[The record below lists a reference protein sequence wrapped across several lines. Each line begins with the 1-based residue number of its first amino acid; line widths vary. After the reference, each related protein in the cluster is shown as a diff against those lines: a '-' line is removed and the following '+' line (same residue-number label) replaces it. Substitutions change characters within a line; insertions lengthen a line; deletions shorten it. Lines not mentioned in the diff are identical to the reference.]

1 MRRGSEPCVEP
12 HSYESLVKPFDLTAG
27 GLAKLLPDEIE
38 ITSKEEAALYAC
50 HGDDV
55 EERLQGGRA
64 TLTTHR
70 ILWSGRSRA
79 AQGGGMHVCI
89 HLSDIREAR
98 PQPRRRFIHSSKIH
112 IFPTGQVGGDQP
124 AVMLSVKGRDEF
136 FSHMESALSREA
148 WVKETAAEVMGRRAL
163 AGGGDGW
170 GEEGVAGGGS
180 RASTAGIAGILRRQ
194 EANRKAT
201 AEIATEAFS
210 DLKSLIDKAKEVV
223 AVVER
228 YSAALQD
235 KQAAAGGK
243 AGGGGGGDGGDG
255 GGDGGDSAREAE
267 DLSSILQ
274 DIGIASPVTKTS
286 AGTRYHQQLARQL
299 ADFLS
304 SPPGRRAG
312 ARTLLDM
319 FGGMMT
325 LPDVFSVFNRARG
338 TELVSPADLLAT
350 ARLLGPT
357 RLGMS
362 LRRFAS
368 GVLVIQA
375 DSHSDRAVGER
386 LVRAA
391 EAKAAEGVGAPW
403 GEGLVATQVAR
414 DLRVSVT
421 LAMEHLRTA
430 EAGGLLC
437 RDESVE
443 GTRFYANPFDRFA
456 RTLEETEASEATA
469 VRT

>member
-1 MRRGSEPCVEP
+1 
-12 HSYESLVKPFDLTAG
+12 
-27 GLAKLLPDEIE
+27 
-38 ITSKEEAALYAC
+38 
-50 HGDDV
+50 
-55 EERLQGGRA
+55 
-64 TLTTHR
+64 
-70 ILWSGRSRA
+70 
-79 AQGGGMHVCI
+79 
-89 HLSDIREAR
+89 
-98 PQPRRRFIHSSKIH
+98 
-112 IFPTGQVGGDQP
+112 
-124 AVMLSVKGRDEF
+124 MLSVKGRDDF
-136 FSHMESALSREA
+136 FSHMESAMSRKA
-148 WVKETAAEVMGRRAL
+148 WVKETAAEVMGRHA
-163 AGGGDGW
+163 AAFDASGQGGG
-170 GEEGVAGGGS
+170 GGSGSS
-180 RASTAGIAGILRRQ
+180 RASTAGVAGILRRQ

-235 KQAAAGGK
+235 KQKTAAAAGA
-243 AGGGGGGDGGDG
+243 AGDDGDPT
-255 GGDGGDSAREAE
+255 RETE
-267 DLSSILQ
+267 DLSSIIQ

-304 SPPGRRAG
+304 SPPGNRQG

-338 TELVSPADLLAT
+338 TALVSPADLLTT
-350 ARLLGPT
+350 AQLLGPT

-375 DSHSDRAVGER
+375 DSHSDKAVGEK
-386 LVRAA
+386 LV
-391 EAKAAEGVGAPW
+391 KAAESSGAEDGASAGFGW
-403 GEGLVATQVAR
+403 GGGLVATQVAR

-421 LAMEHLRTA
+421 LAVEHLRTA

-443 GTRFYANPFDRFA
+443 GTRFYANPFDRFVEKM
-456 RTLEETEASEATA
+456 EERAQSNMTGFVA
-469 VRT
+469 

>member
-1 MRRGSEPCVEP
+1 
-12 HSYESLVKPFDLTAG
+12 
-27 GLAKLLPDEIE
+27 
-38 ITSKEEAALYAC
+38 
-50 HGDDV
+50 
-55 EERLQGGRA
+55 
-64 TLTTHR
+64 
-70 ILWSGRSRA
+70 
-79 AQGGGMHVCI
+79 
-89 HLSDIREAR
+89 
-98 PQPRRRFIHSSKIH
+98 
-112 IFPTGQVGGDQP
+112 
-124 AVMLSVKGRDEF
+124 MLSVKGRDDF
-136 FSHMESALSREA
+136 FSHMESALARKA
-148 WVKETAAEVMGRRAL
+148 WVVETAVEVMGRRA
-163 AGGGDGW
+163 AGEGG
-170 GEEGVAGGGS
+170 VGGSDS
-180 RASTAGIAGILRRQ
+180 RASAAGVAGILRRQ

-235 KQAAAGGK
+235 KQTAAAAGGDK
-243 AGGGGGGDGGDG
+243 DEAGDGGDPT
-255 GGDGGDSAREAE
+255 REAE

-304 SPPGRRAG
+304 SPPGKRAG

-357 RLGMS
+357 KLGMS

-375 DSHSDRAVGER
+375 DSHSDQAVSEK
-386 LVRAA
+386 LVKAA
-391 EAKAAEGVGAPW
+391 EAEAAAAGGGW
-403 GEGLVATQVAR
+403 GDGLVATQVAR

-421 LAMEHLRTA
+421 LAVEHLRTA
-430 EAGGLLC
+430 ETAGLLC

-443 GTRFYANPFDRFA
+443 GTRFYANPLERFVKSM
-456 RTLEETEASEATA
+456 EEAESTKATTA
-469 VRT
+469 T

>member
-1 MRRGSEPCVEP
+1 MKFSACTSHAVQSIHASKRMQRGSPPKVKP
-12 HSYESLVKPFDLTAG
+12 HNYDALVKPFELTTG

-38 ITSKEEAALYAC
+38 ITSKEEAVLYAC
-50 HGDDV
+50 NGDDV

-70 ILWSGRSRA
+70 ILWSERSRVA
-79 AQGGGMHVCI
+79 HGGVHVCI
-89 HLSDIREAR
+89 HLSDIRDAR
-98 PQPRRRFIHSSKIH
+98 PQPRRRFLNSSRIH
-112 IFPTGQVGGDQP
+112 IFPTGQINGDKP
-124 AVMLSVKGRDEF
+124 AVMLSVKGRDDF
-136 FSHMESALSREA
+136 FSHMESALARKA
-148 WVKETAAEVMGRRAL
+148 WVVETAVEVMGRRA
-163 AGGGDGW
+163 AGEGG
-170 GEEGVAGGGS
+170 GGGS
-180 RASTAGIAGILRRQ
+180 GSRAAAAGVAGILRRQ

-235 KQAAAGGK
+235 KQTAAAAAGDK
-243 AGGGGGGDGGDG
+243 DEAGDPT
-255 GGDGGDSAREAE
+255 REAE

-304 SPPGRRAG
+304 SPPGKRAG

-357 RLGMS
+357 KLGMS

-375 DSHSDRAVGER
+375 DSHSDQAVSEKLVKAAAAAAAAAVG
-386 LVRAA
+386 
-391 EAKAAEGVGAPW
+391 GGW
-403 GEGLVATQVAR
+403 GDGLVATQVAR

-421 LAMEHLRTA
+421 LAVEHLRTA
-430 EAGGLLC
+430 ETAGLLC

-443 GTRFYANPFDRFA
+443 GTRFYANPFERFVKSM
-456 RTLEETEASEATA
+456 EAESTNATTA
-469 VRT
+469 I

>member
-1 MRRGSEPCVEP
+1 
-12 HSYESLVKPFDLTAG
+12 
-27 GLAKLLPDEIE
+27 
-38 ITSKEEAALYAC
+38 
-50 HGDDV
+50 
-55 EERLQGGRA
+55 
-64 TLTTHR
+64 
-70 ILWSGRSRA
+70 
-79 AQGGGMHVCI
+79 
-89 HLSDIREAR
+89 
-98 PQPRRRFIHSSKIH
+98 
-112 IFPTGQVGGDQP
+112 
-124 AVMLSVKGRDEF
+124 MLSVKGRDEF
-136 FSHMESALSREA
+136 FSHMESALSRKA
-148 WVKETAAEVMGRRAL
+148 WVKETAAEVMGRRA
-163 AGGGDGW
+163 AGGDG
-170 GEEGVAGGGS
+170 GGGGGS

-235 KQAAAGGK
+235 KQTAASAGAGAAA
-243 AGGGGGGDGGDG
+243 A

-304 SPPGRRAG
+304 SPPGKRAG

-338 TELVSPADLLAT
+338 TELVSPADLLTT
-350 ARLLGPT
+350 AQLLGPT
-357 RLGMS
+357 RLGMC

-375 DSHSDRAVGER
+375 DSHSDKAVGER
-386 LVRAA
+386 LVQAA
-391 EAKAAEGVGAPW
+391 AAATPGGAEGW
-403 GEGLVATQVAR
+403 GGGLVATQVAR

-421 LAMEHLRTA
+421 LAVEHLRTA

-443 GTRFYANPFDRFA
+443 GTRFYVNPFGRFVRA
-456 RTLEETEASEATA
+456 LEEAESRGKAT

>member
-1 MRRGSEPCVEP
+1 MNRGSRSRAKP
-12 HSYESLVKPFDLTAG
+12 HNFDALVKPFEFTSG
-27 GLAKLLPDEIE
+27 GLPKLLPDEIE
-38 ITSKEEAALYAC
+38 ITSKEDAALYAC
-50 HGDDV
+50 NGEAV
-55 EERLQGGRA
+55 EERLHGGRA

-70 ILWSGRSRA
+70 VLWSDRTRA
-79 AQGGGMHVCI
+79 APGARNVCI
-89 HLSDIREAR
+89 HLADIREAR
-98 PQPRRRFIHSSKIH
+98 PQARRRLLNSSKIH
-112 IFPTGQVGGDQP
+112 IFPTGQVDGDQP
-124 AVMLSVKGRDEF
+124 AVMLSVKGRDDF
-136 FSHMESALSREA
+136 FSNMESAMSRKA
-148 WVKETAAEVMGRRAL
+148 WVKETAAEVMGRHAAAFE
-163 AGGGDGW
+163 AGGQGG
-170 GEEGVAGGGS
+170 GSGGGS
-180 RASTAGIAGILRRQ
+180 RASTAGVAGILRRQ

-235 KQAAAGGK
+235 KQSAAAEG
-243 AGGGGGGDGGDG
+243 AGDA
-255 GGDGGDSAREAE
+255 SEPMRETE
-267 DLSSILQ
+267 NLSSIIQ

-304 SPPGRRAG
+304 SPPGKRQG

-338 TELVSPADLLAT
+338 TALVSPADLLTT
-350 ARLLGPT
+350 AQLLGPT

-375 DSHSDRAVGER
+375 DSHSDKAVGEK
-386 LVRAA
+386 LV
-391 EAKAAEGVGAPW
+391 KAATEGSGEEGAEW
-403 GEGLVATQVAR
+403 GRGLVATQVAR

-421 LAMEHLRTA
+421 LAVEHLRTA
-430 EAGGLLC
+430 EAAGLLC

-443 GTRFYANPFDRFA
+443 GTRFYANPFERFVEK
-456 RTLEETEASEATA
+456 LEEGRGLAKMEA
-469 VRT
+469 

>member
-1 MRRGSEPCVEP
+1 
-12 HSYESLVKPFDLTAG
+12 
-27 GLAKLLPDEIE
+27 
-38 ITSKEEAALYAC
+38 
-50 HGDDV
+50 
-55 EERLQGGRA
+55 
-64 TLTTHR
+64 
-70 ILWSGRSRA
+70 
-79 AQGGGMHVCI
+79 
-89 HLSDIREAR
+89 
-98 PQPRRRFIHSSKIH
+98 
-112 IFPTGQVGGDQP
+112 
-124 AVMLSVKGRDEF
+124 MLSVKGRDDF
-136 FSHMESALSREA
+136 FSHMESAMSRKA
-148 WVKETAAEVMGRRAL
+148 WVKETAAEIMGRHA
-163 AGGGDGW
+163 AAYDADGQYGG
-170 GEEGVAGGGS
+170 GGGS
-180 RASTAGIAGILRRQ
+180 RASTAGVAGILRRQ

-235 KQAAAGGK
+235 KQTAAAAG
-243 AGGGGGGDGGDG
+243 AGDDGEPT
-255 GGDGGDSAREAE
+255 RETE
-267 DLSSILQ
+267 DLSSIIQ

-304 SPPGRRAG
+304 SPPGKRQG

-338 TELVSPADLLAT
+338 TALVSPADLLTT
-350 ARLLGPT
+350 AQLLGPT

-375 DSHSDRAVGER
+375 DSHSDKAVGEK
-386 LVRAA
+386 LVKAA
-391 EAKAAEGVGAPW
+391 EASGGDADGGGW
-403 GEGLVATQVAR
+403 GDGLVATQVAR

-421 LAMEHLRTA
+421 LAVEHLRTA

-443 GTRFYANPFDRFA
+443 GTRFYANPFDRFVEK
-456 RTLEETEASEATA
+456 LEEDAQSNKMKIQA
-469 VRT
+469 

>member
-1 MRRGSEPCVEP
+1 
-12 HSYESLVKPFDLTAG
+12 
-27 GLAKLLPDEIE
+27 
-38 ITSKEEAALYAC
+38 
-50 HGDDV
+50 
-55 EERLQGGRA
+55 
-64 TLTTHR
+64 
-70 ILWSGRSRA
+70 
-79 AQGGGMHVCI
+79 
-89 HLSDIREAR
+89 
-98 PQPRRRFIHSSKIH
+98 
-112 IFPTGQVGGDQP
+112 
-124 AVMLSVKGRDEF
+124 
-136 FSHMESALSREA
+136 
-148 WVKETAAEVMGRRAL
+148 MGRRA
-163 AGGGDGW
+163 AGEGGG
-170 GEEGVAGGGS
+170 GGSGS
-180 RASTAGIAGILRRQ
+180 RASAAGVAGILRRQ

-228 YSAALQD
+228 YSAALQE
-235 KQAAAGGK
+235 KQKAAAAGDK
-243 AGGGGGGDGGDG
+243 DEAGDGGDPT
-255 GGDGGDSAREAE
+255 REAE

-304 SPPGRRAG
+304 SPPGKRAG

-357 RLGMS
+357 KLGMS

-375 DSHSDRAVGER
+375 DSHSDQAVSEK
-386 LVRAA
+386 LVKAA
-391 EAKAAEGVGAPW
+391 EAEAAAAGGGW
-403 GEGLVATQVAR
+403 GDGLVATQVAR
-414 DLRVSVT
+414 DLRVSAT
-421 LAMEHLRTA
+421 LAVEHLRTA
-430 EAGGLLC
+430 ETAGLLC

-443 GTRFYANPFDRFA
+443 GTRFYANPFERF
-456 RTLEETEASEATA
+456 
-469 VRT
+469 VK

>member
-1 MRRGSEPCVEP
+1 MLNAVVR
-12 HSYESLVKPFDLTAG
+12 H
-27 GLAKLLPDEIE
+27 
-38 ITSKEEAALYAC
+38 TSKNVLHCGMVRTVSAISASLKFTAPPIPCFAC
-50 HGDDV
+50 AGFS
-55 EERLQGGRA
+55 LCA
-64 TLTTHR
+64 
-70 ILWSGRSRA
+70 
-79 AQGGGMHVCI
+79 
-89 HLSDIREAR
+89 
-98 PQPRRRFIHSSKIH
+98 
-112 IFPTGQVGGDQP
+112 
-124 AVMLSVKGRDEF
+124 AVMLSVKGRDDF

-148 WVKETAAEVMGRRAL
+148 WVKETAVEVMGRRA
-163 AGGGDGW
+163 GGGGGQGGDGS
-170 GEEGVAGGGS
+170 GS

-235 KQAAAGGK
+235 KPK
-243 AGGGGGGDGGDG
+243 SGGGADGNGEH
-255 GGDGGDSAREAE
+255 STREAE
-267 DLSSILQ
+267 DLSGILQ
-274 DIGIASPVTKTS
+274 DIGIASPVTKS
-286 AGTRYHQQLARQL
+286 NAGTRYHQQLAGQL

-304 SPPGRRAG
+304 SPPGKRAG

-338 TELVSPADLLAT
+338 TELVSPADLLTSAQ
-350 ARLLGPT
+350 LLGPS

-362 LRRFAS
+362 LRRFTS

-375 DSHSDRAVGER
+375 DSHSDVAVGEK
-386 LVRAA
+386 LV
-391 EAKAAEGVGAPW
+391 KAAEDAAGAEGW
-403 GEGLVATQVAR
+403 GDGLVAAHVAR

-421 LAMEHLRTA
+421 LAIEHLRTA
-430 EAGGLLC
+430 ETGGLLC

-443 GTRFYANPFDRFA
+443 GTRFYVNRFDRFVK
-456 RTLEETEASEATA
+456 TLEEAEPSKPAFKA
-469 VRT
+469 

>member
-1 MRRGSEPCVEP
+1 
-12 HSYESLVKPFDLTAG
+12 
-27 GLAKLLPDEIE
+27 
-38 ITSKEEAALYAC
+38 
-50 HGDDV
+50 
-55 EERLQGGRA
+55 
-64 TLTTHR
+64 
-70 ILWSGRSRA
+70 
-79 AQGGGMHVCI
+79 
-89 HLSDIREAR
+89 
-98 PQPRRRFIHSSKIH
+98 
-112 IFPTGQVGGDQP
+112 
-124 AVMLSVKGRDEF
+124 MLSVKGRDDF
-136 FSHMESALSREA
+136 FSHMESALARKA
-148 WVKETAAEVMGRRAL
+148 WVVETAAEVMGRRA
-163 AGGGDGW
+163 AGEGSGGGS
-170 GEEGVAGGGS
+170 GS
-180 RASTAGIAGILRRQ
+180 RASAAGVAGILRRQ

-235 KQAAAGGK
+235 KQTAAAAGGK
-243 AGGGGGGDGGDG
+243 DEAGDGGDPT
-255 GGDGGDSAREAE
+255 REAE

-304 SPPGRRAG
+304 SPPGKRAG

-338 TELVSPADLLAT
+338 TELVSPADLLTT

-357 RLGMS
+357 KLGMS

-375 DSHSDRAVGER
+375 DSHSDQAVSEK
-386 LVRAA
+386 LVKAA
-391 EAKAAEGVGAPW
+391 EAAAAGGGDGW
-403 GEGLVATQVAR
+403 GDGLVATQVAR

-421 LAMEHLRTA
+421 LAVEHLRTA
-430 EAGGLLC
+430 ETAGLLC

-443 GTRFYANPFDRFA
+443 GTRFYSNPFGRFIKSM
-456 RTLEETEASEATA
+456 EEAESTKNTTAAT
-469 VRT
+469 

>member
-1 MRRGSEPCVEP
+1 
-12 HSYESLVKPFDLTAG
+12 
-27 GLAKLLPDEIE
+27 
-38 ITSKEEAALYAC
+38 
-50 HGDDV
+50 
-55 EERLQGGRA
+55 
-64 TLTTHR
+64 
-70 ILWSGRSRA
+70 
-79 AQGGGMHVCI
+79 
-89 HLSDIREAR
+89 
-98 PQPRRRFIHSSKIH
+98 
-112 IFPTGQVGGDQP
+112 
-124 AVMLSVKGRDEF
+124 MLSIKGRDEF

-148 WVKETAAEVMGRRAL
+148 WVKETAAEVMGRRA
-163 AGGGDGW
+163 AGGDGHG
-170 GEEGVAGGGS
+170 GEGGGS

-235 KQAAAGGK
+235 KQAAA
-243 AGGGGGGDGGDG
+243 AGAAAGAGS
-255 GGDGGDSAREAE
+255 DGGDSAREAE

-304 SPPGRRAG
+304 SPPGKRAG
-312 ARTLLDM
+312 ARSLLDM

-338 TELVSPADLLAT
+338 TELVSPADLLTT
-350 ARLLGPT
+350 AQLLGPT

-375 DSHSDRAVGER
+375 DSHSDEAVGER
-386 LVRAA
+386 LVQAAA
-391 EAKAAEGVGAPW
+391 EAPVGA
-403 GEGLVATQVAR
+403 GVEGGGGGLVATQVAR

-443 GTRFYANPFDRFA
+443 GTRFYVNPFGRFVK
-456 RTLEETEASEATA
+456 TLQQAESSKAT

>member
-1 MRRGSEPCVEP
+1 
-12 HSYESLVKPFDLTAG
+12 
-27 GLAKLLPDEIE
+27 
-38 ITSKEEAALYAC
+38 
-50 HGDDV
+50 
-55 EERLQGGRA
+55 
-64 TLTTHR
+64 
-70 ILWSGRSRA
+70 
-79 AQGGGMHVCI
+79 
-89 HLSDIREAR
+89 
-98 PQPRRRFIHSSKIH
+98 
-112 IFPTGQVGGDQP
+112 
-124 AVMLSVKGRDEF
+124 MLSVKGRDEF

-148 WVKETAAEVMGRRAL
+148 WVKETAAEVMGRRA
-163 AGGGDGW
+163 AGGGGQ
-170 GEEGVAGGGS
+170 GVDGGGGGGGGSS

-235 KQAAAGGK
+235 KQTAPAG
-243 AGGGGGGDGGDG
+243 AGGDGGA
-255 GGDGGDSAREAE
+255 GGDSTREAE

-274 DIGIASPVTKTS
+274 DIGIASPVTKTN

-304 SPPGRRAG
+304 SPPGKRAG

-338 TELVSPADLLAT
+338 TELVSPADLLTT
-350 ARLLGPT
+350 AQLLGPT

-375 DSHSDRAVGER
+375 DSHSDEAVGER

-391 EAKAAEGVGAPW
+391 AATGEEARPPGAAGAEEGGRW
-403 GEGLVATQVAR
+403 GQGLVATQVAR

-443 GTRFYANPFDRFA
+443 GTRFYANPFDRFVGA
-456 RTLEETEASEATA
+456 LGEAESGGAA
-469 VRT
+469 SVRT

>member
-1 MRRGSEPCVEP
+1 
-12 HSYESLVKPFDLTAG
+12 
-27 GLAKLLPDEIE
+27 
-38 ITSKEEAALYAC
+38 
-50 HGDDV
+50 
-55 EERLQGGRA
+55 
-64 TLTTHR
+64 
-70 ILWSGRSRA
+70 
-79 AQGGGMHVCI
+79 
-89 HLSDIREAR
+89 
-98 PQPRRRFIHSSKIH
+98 
-112 IFPTGQVGGDQP
+112 
-124 AVMLSVKGRDEF
+124 
-136 FSHMESALSREA
+136 MESALAREA
-148 WVKETAAEVMGRRAL
+148 WVVETAAEVMGRRA
-163 AGGGDGW
+163 AG
-170 GEEGVAGGGS
+170 EGSGGGGS
-180 RASTAGIAGILRRQ
+180 SRASAAGVAGILRRQ

-235 KQAAAGGK
+235 KQTAAAAGGGDK
-243 AGGGGGGDGGDG
+243 DEAGDGGDPT
-255 GGDGGDSAREAE
+255 REAE

-304 SPPGRRAG
+304 SPPGKRAG

-338 TELVSPADLLAT
+338 TELVSPADLLTT

-357 RLGMS
+357 KLGMS

-375 DSHSDRAVGER
+375 DSHSDRAVSEK
-386 LVRAA
+386 LVKAA
-391 EAKAAEGVGAPW
+391 EA
-403 GEGLVATQVAR
+403 
-414 DLRVSVT
+414 
-421 LAMEHLRTA
+421 
-430 EAGGLLC
+430 
-437 RDESVE
+437 
-443 GTRFYANPFDRFA
+443 
-456 RTLEETEASEATA
+456 
-469 VRT
+469 

>member
-1 MRRGSEPCVEP
+1 
-12 HSYESLVKPFDLTAG
+12 
-27 GLAKLLPDEIE
+27 
-38 ITSKEEAALYAC
+38 
-50 HGDDV
+50 
-55 EERLQGGRA
+55 
-64 TLTTHR
+64 
-70 ILWSGRSRA
+70 
-79 AQGGGMHVCI
+79 
-89 HLSDIREAR
+89 
-98 PQPRRRFIHSSKIH
+98 
-112 IFPTGQVGGDQP
+112 
-124 AVMLSVKGRDEF
+124 MLSVKGRDEF

-148 WVKETAAEVMGRRAL
+148 WVKETAAEVMGRRA
-163 AGGGDGW
+163 AGGRDGQG
-170 GEEGVAGGGS
+170 GEGGGGGS

-235 KQAAAGGK
+235 KQTSGAG
-243 AGGGGGGDGGDG
+243 AGAGAGGDGGDG
-255 GGDGGDSAREAE
+255 GGDSTREAE

-338 TELVSPADLLAT
+338 TELVSPSDLLAT

-375 DSHSDRAVGER
+375 DSHSDKAVGER
-386 LVRAA
+386 LVQAA
-391 EAKAAEGVGAPW
+391 AKAKAKGEAVEGGVQGGW
-403 GEGLVATQVAR
+403 GEEGLVATQVAR

-443 GTRFYANPFDRFA
+443 GTRFYVNPFDRFL
-456 RTLEETEASEATA
+456 RTLEEAESSAAA

>member
-1 MRRGSEPCVEP
+1 
-12 HSYESLVKPFDLTAG
+12 
-27 GLAKLLPDEIE
+27 
-38 ITSKEEAALYAC
+38 
-50 HGDDV
+50 
-55 EERLQGGRA
+55 
-64 TLTTHR
+64 
-70 ILWSGRSRA
+70 
-79 AQGGGMHVCI
+79 
-89 HLSDIREAR
+89 
-98 PQPRRRFIHSSKIH
+98 
-112 IFPTGQVGGDQP
+112 
-124 AVMLSVKGRDEF
+124 MLSVKGRDEF
-136 FSHMESALSREA
+136 FSHMEAALSREA
-148 WVKETAAEVMGRRAL
+148 WVKETAAEVMGRRA
-163 AGGGDGW
+163 ADGGQG
-170 GEEGVAGGGS
+170 GEGGGGS

-228 YSAALQD
+228 YSIALQD
-235 KQAAAGGK
+235 KQAAAAASAG
-243 AGGGGGGDGGDG
+243 AGGGDRGD
-255 GGDGGDSAREAE
+255 DSTQEAE

-319 FGGMMT
+319 FGGMIT

-350 ARLLGPT
+350 AQLLGPT

-375 DSHSDRAVGER
+375 DSHSDKAVGER
-386 LVRAA
+386 LVQAA
-391 EAKAAEGVGAPW
+391 GAAAGVEGGW
-403 GEGLVATQVAR
+403 GDGLVATQVAR
-414 DLRVSVT
+414 DLRVSAT

-430 EAGGLLC
+430 EAAGLLC

-443 GTRFYANPFDRFA
+443 GTRFYVNTFDRFV
-456 RTLEETEASEATA
+456 RSLEKAESREAAAA

>member
-1 MRRGSEPCVEP
+1 MQRGSPPKVKP
-12 HSYESLVKPFDLTAG
+12 HNYDALVKPFELTTG

-38 ITSKEEAALYAC
+38 ITSKEEAVLYAC
-50 HGDDV
+50 NDDDV

-70 ILWSGRSRA
+70 ILWSERSRVTH
-79 AQGGGMHVCI
+79 GGVHVCI
-89 HLSDIREAR
+89 HLS
-98 PQPRRRFIHSSKIH
+98 
-112 IFPTGQVGGDQP
+112 
-124 AVMLSVKGRDEF
+124 AVMLSVKGRDDF
-136 FSHMESALSREA
+136 FSHMESALARKA
-148 WVKETAAEVMGRRAL
+148 WVVETAAEVMGRRA
-163 AGGGDGW
+163 AGEGG
-170 GEEGVAGGGS
+170 GGGS
-180 RASTAGIAGILRRQ
+180 RASAAGVAGILRRQ

-235 KQAAAGGK
+235 KQTAAASA
-243 AGGGGGGDGGDG
+243 AGDKDEAGDGGDPT
-255 GGDGGDSAREAE
+255 REAE

-304 SPPGRRAG
+304 SPPGKRAG

-357 RLGMS
+357 KLGMS

-375 DSHSDRAVGER
+375 DSHSDQAVSEK
-386 LVRAA
+386 LVKAA
-391 EAKAAEGVGAPW
+391 EAEAAAGGGGW
-403 GEGLVATQVAR
+403 GDGLVATQVAR
-414 DLRVSVT
+414 DLRVSAT
-421 LAMEHLRTA
+421 LAVEHLRTA
-430 EAGGLLC
+430 ETAGLLC

-443 GTRFYANPFDRFA
+443 GTRFYANPFERFVKSM
-456 RTLEETEASEATA
+456 EEAESTKATTA
-469 VRT
+469 T

>member
-1 MRRGSEPCVEP
+1 MRRGSEPPVKP
-12 HSYESLVKPFDLTAG
+12 HSYDSLVQPFDLTAG
-27 GLAKLLPDEIE
+27 GLAKLFPDEIE
-38 ITSKEEAALYAC
+38 ITSKDEASLYAC
-50 HGDDV
+50 HGEDL

-98 PQPRRRFIHSSKIH
+98 PQPRKRFMHSSKIH
-112 IFPTGQVGGDQP
+112 IFPMGQVDGDHP

-136 FSHMESALSREA
+136 FSQMESALSREA
-148 WVKETAAEVMGRRAL
+148 WVKETAAEIMGRRA
-163 AGGGDGW
+163 ADGGQG
-170 GEEGVAGGGS
+170 GEGGGGGS

-228 YSAALQD
+228 YSAALKD
-235 KQAAAGGK
+235 KQTAAASEG
-243 AGGGGGGDGGDG
+243 AGGEGGDG
-255 GGDGGDSAREAE
+255 GGVSTREAE

-304 SPPGRRAG
+304 SPPGRRPG

-375 DSHSDRAVGER
+375 DSHSDTAVGEK

-391 EAKAAEGVGAPW
+391 GAGGGAGAEGGW
-403 GEGLVATQVAR
+403 GDGLVATRVAR
-414 DLRVSVT
+414 DLRVSAT

-430 EAGGLLC
+430 EAAGLLC

-443 GTRFYANPFDRFA
+443 GTRFYVNTFDRFV
-456 RTLEETEASEATA
+456 RTLEETESGTGAAA